1 MAKLLGGT
9 VTATATPTSIYDLL
23 DSDGRIPAGDD
34 PQFVRN
40 LTIRNADGLNSLLI
54 GGPDLDSGSPET
66 VMLTLVAGA
75 SLAEILQV
83 YHVDFRDIFL
93 EGDGTVEILGLQ

>member
-9 VTATATPTSIYDLL
+9 VTATATPTSIYDLM
-23 DSDGRIPAGDD
+23 DTDGLIPEGDD

-40 LTIRNADGLNSLLI
+40 LTIRNSGANDLLI
-54 GGPDLDSGSPET
+54 GSSTLDSGSPET
-66 VMLTLVAGA
+66 VMLTLVSGA

-93 EGDGTVEILGLQ
+93 EGDGTVEIMGLQ

>member
-1 MAKLLGGT
+1 MAKLIGGT
-9 VTATATPTSIYDLL
+9 VTATATPTSIYDLMDTAGL
-23 DSDGRIPAGDD
+23 IPAGED
-34 PQFVRN
+34 PTFVRN
-40 LTIRNADGLNSLLI
+40 LTIRNADGANDLLI

-83 YHVDFRDIFL
+83 YHVDYRDIFL
-93 EGDGTVEILGLQ
+93 EGDGAAEILGLQ